1 MSDNKKMPVNV
12 AQGVKEYLIENLRIE
27 IQQDNAFDPVDTI
40 TVSLS
45 LEGVYI
51 SEDMC
56 IIPKQD

>member
-1 MSDNKKMPVNV
+1 MSDNKKMSVNV